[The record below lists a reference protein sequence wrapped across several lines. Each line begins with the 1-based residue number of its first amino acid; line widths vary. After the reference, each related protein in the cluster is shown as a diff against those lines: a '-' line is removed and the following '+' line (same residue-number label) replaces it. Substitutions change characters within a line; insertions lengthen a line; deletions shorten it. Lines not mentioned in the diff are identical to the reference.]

1 MTELNEQTQRAKM
14 HELLDREGAKH
25 RLVIVAG
32 DGTKVELGNQDPAS
46 GQVDVQTTVND
57 LAVAGEVEPAALV
70 AMLTSVI
77 KQQGPEL
84 QALIAALLAADEA
97 ENDDD
102 NATTTVEEDDE

>member
-1 MTELNEQTQRAKM
+1 MTELSEKEQRARM
-14 HELLDREGAKH
+14 HDLVDRESAKH

-32 DGTKVELGNQDPAS
+32 DGTKVELGDQDPAS
-46 GQVDVQTTVND
+46 GQVGVQTTVND

-70 AMLTSVI
+70 AMLMSVI

-84 QALIAALLAADEA
+84 QALLAALLAADEA

-102 NATTTVEEDDE
+102 DATTTVEEDDE

>member
-1 MTELNEQTQRAKM
+1 MTELNDKEQRVKM

-32 DGTKVELGNQDPAS
+32 DGTSVKLGNQDPAS

-84 QALIAALLAADEA
+84 QALIAALLVADEA
-97 ENDDD
+97 DDD

>member
-1 MTELNEQTQRAKM
+1 MTELSDKEQRARM
-14 HELLDREGAKH
+14 HDLVDRESAKY

-32 DGTKVELGNQDPAS
+32 DGTKVELGDSDPAS
-46 GQVDVQTTVND
+46 GRVDVQTTVND

-97 ENDDD
+97 DDD
-102 NATTTVEEDDE
+102 NTTTTVEEDDE